1 MQFKISSSITT
12 FLWAFPVC
20 LHVVFLVCLPCVQI
34 PSAYLYGLC
43 VFFFIHFSLCIR
55 FSMRSHCVNF
65 ASVNL
70 VLFLVSFTVTLTEL
84 KSELILM
91 MIGRKITVLKTDHI
105 SVGIYRKVKMVISKP
120 FLHGLDWQEN
130 KQRNFW
136 CVLVEI
142 WLRWK
147 EVKHFG
153 AEGLKNHRVLKVKG
167 TNNRNIG
174 VIEEKVM

>member
-1 MQFKISSSITT
+1 MGTRASRLGINLEPRTDMSGSVGDAINLKFQVALRPSSGLS
-12 FLWAFPVC
+12 PYVC
-20 LHVVFLVCLPCVQI
+20 TWF
-34 PSAYLYGLC
+34 SLC
-43 VFFFIHFSLCIR
+43 VYLAFKSLLPICTVSVFFFFIHFSLCIR

-120 FLHGLDWQEN
+120 FLHGLD
-130 KQRNFW
+130 
-136 CVLVEI
+136 
-142 WLRWK
+142 
-147 EVKHFG
+147 
-153 AEGLKNHRVLKVKG
+153 
-167 TNNRNIG
+167 
-174 VIEEKVM
+174 